1 MKTVPGFTLRPL
13 GKEFII
19 TAESI
24 QKINFNKII
33 SLNESAAFLWKEVD
47 GKEFTPDDLADLL
60 VSRYEVDR
68 ETALKDSEAIA
79 AKWIEAGIVT
89 E

>member
-19 TAESI
+19 TAESVK
-24 QKINFNKII
+24 QINFNKMI
-33 SLNESAAFLWKEVD
+33 SLNESAAYLWKSVD
-47 GKEFTPDDLADLL
+47 GMDFGPEDLADLL
-60 VSRYEVDR
+60 VERYEIDR

-79 AKWIEAGIVT
+79 AKWVEAGIVT
-89 E
+89 P

>member
-1 MKTVPGFTLRPL
+1 MKTIPGFTLRPL

-19 TAESI
+19 TAENVK
-24 QKINFNKII
+24 QINFNKMI
-33 SLNESAAFLWKEVD
+33 SLNESAAYLWRSVD
-47 GKEFTPDDLADLL
+47 GKEFTAETLADLL
-60 VSRYEVDR
+60 LERYEIDR

>member
-24 QKINFNKII
+24 KQINFNKMI
-33 SLNESAAFLWKEVD
+33 SLNESAAFLWREVD
-47 GKEFTPDDLADLL
+47 GKDFTPEDLADLL
-60 VSRYEVDR
+60 VGRYEIDR
-68 ETALKDSEAIA
+68 ETALRDSEAIA
-79 AKWIEAGIVT
+79 AKWKEAGIVT
-89 E
+89 D